1 MKLNKKLIIIIP
13 ILIALIVF
21 VSLYFYYNNE
31 DQNSLTVNDRK
42 WIESNISTIFDLE
55 VISNYPVYGENGVFY
70 EFVDDFEED
79 TGLEFNVVPYLKTG
93 KPNGTGLRF
102 RVLKN
107 DEQLTDKDL
116 LLGEDVY
123 IAIGKS
129 SLKINRVTDFKDMT
143 LGVFTD
149 DVGEISYY
157 LKTGSNITY
166 KPYDTIDELVEALD
180 SDAVDVIIIPN
191 IMYLDKTISN
201 DEYFIN
207 YTLTEMN
214 NRIVLTLTDDNE
226 RLNEIVKKYYTNWKN
241 NNYVNVYN
249 QNLLDY
255 YITNN
260 NINDKTRAELL
271 SKNYV
276 YGYVENSPYEATLDN
291 DLVGINGEYINRIER
306 LTGIEFTF
314 KKYDTIDELKEAIDN
329 GEVDIYFNYYNYEKS
344 NYKATTSTFIE
355 EYVVLSE
362 TKNSYVINSFEALK
376 GVKASILNNN
386 ALYNYFKDNSK
397 ASLTPYDSLDEL
409 LDKSDD
415 NVLIIDKE
423 VYTINRNGKFKNYEV
438 LYTGIMTN
446 DYNFMVKDNNSAFY
460 DLFNYIINTNSYY
473 RYRNNGINSLRPSI
487 IDRISFEQLYLI
499 VLSLIFIPLIIL
511 VILYIIIKKRHK
523 VKTVKKEERRK
534 YTDML
539 TSLKNRNYLNLNIK
553 TWNESKKYPQAIVI
567 IDLNN
572 VKYVNDNYG
581 HEAGDKLI
589 VKAASILVSTQLEN
603 SEIIRTDGNEFLI
616 YLVGYSEQQ
625 VSTYTNKLTKEL
637 KTLPYGFGAALGY
650 SMIMD
655 DIKTIDDAINEATL
669 EMRTD
674 KEDYK

>member
-1 MKLNKKLIIIIP
+1 MKLNKKLIVIIP

-123 IAIGKS
+123 IVIGKS

-291 DLVGINGEYINRIER
+291 ELVGINGEYINRIKR

>member
-123 IAIGKS
+123 IVIGKS

-166 KPYDTIDELVEALD
+166 KPYDTIDELVEALN

-438 LYTGIMTN
+438 LYTGIMMN

-625 VSTYTNKLTKEL
+625 VSTYTNKLTKEF